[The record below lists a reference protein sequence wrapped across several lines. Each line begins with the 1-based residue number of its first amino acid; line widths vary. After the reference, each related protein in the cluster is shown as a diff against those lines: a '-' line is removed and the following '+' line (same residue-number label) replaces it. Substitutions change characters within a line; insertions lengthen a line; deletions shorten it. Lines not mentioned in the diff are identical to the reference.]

1 MRVIITGGTGQIG
14 RALVQELIFGGY
26 EVVVLSRR
34 PAQVS
39 GLPPRVEVAA
49 WDGRTAQGWGHLAD
63 GALAI
68 VNLAGENLAGA
79 GFLPAR
85 WTAERKQ
92 LIRESRLNAGRAVVE
107 AVAQAQLKPRVVVQ
121 ASGIG
126 HYGNRGD
133 EVLTEAAAPGADFLA
148 RLTVEWEASTAGV
161 TAAGVRHVSI
171 RSGVVLSPT
180 EGALARLLLPYRFFV
195 GGPFG
200 SGRQWLA
207 WIHPAD
213 EVAAIRFLIEH
224 PQASGPFNLCAPQ
237 PLTNAEFGRVL
248 GRVLGRP
255 SWLPVP
261 AFALRL
267 ALGEVASTVLEGQR
281 AIPQK
286 LLDLGFRF
294 RFPDAES
301 ALRDLLGRPRT

>member
-1 MRVIITGGTGQIG
+1 MRIIITGGTGQIG

-107 AVAQAQLKPRVVVQ
+107 AVAQAQLKPRVV
-121 ASGIG
+121 
-126 HYGNRGD
+126 
-133 EVLTEAAAPGADFLA
+133 
-148 RLTVEWEASTAGV
+148 
-161 TAAGVRHVSI
+161 
-171 RSGVVLSPT
+171 
-180 EGALARLLLPYRFFV
+180 
-195 GGPFG
+195 
-200 SGRQWLA
+200 
-207 WIHPAD
+207 
-213 EVAAIRFLIEH
+213 
-224 PQASGPFNLCAPQ
+224 
-237 PLTNAEFGRVL
+237 
-248 GRVLGRP
+248 
-255 SWLPVP
+255 
-261 AFALRL
+261 
-267 ALGEVASTVLEGQR
+267 
-281 AIPQK
+281 
-286 LLDLGFRF
+286 
-294 RFPDAES
+294 
-301 ALRDLLGRPRT
+301 

>member
-1 MRVIITGGTGQIG
+1 MRIIITGGTGQIG
-14 RALVQELIFGGY
+14 RALAAELARGGY
-26 EVVVLSRR
+26 EVIVLSRNPGR
-34 PAQVS
+34 AE
-39 GLPPRVEVAA
+39 GLPPGVQVVG
-49 WDGRTAQGWGHLAD
+49 WDGRTAEGWGTLAD

-68 VNLAGENLAGA
+68 VNLAGENLAGG

-85 WTAERKQ
+85 WTDQRKQ
-92 LIRESRLNAGRAVVE
+92 RIRESRLAAGAAVVQ
-107 AVAQAQLKPRVVVQ
+107 AVTAAQGKPRVVIQ

-133 EVLTEAAAPGADFLA
+133 EVVTETTAAGADFLA
-148 RLTVEWEASTAGV
+148 TLTVAWEASTAAV
-161 TAAGVRHVSI
+161 TTFGVRHVSI
-171 RSGVVLSPT
+171 RTGVVLSPD
-180 EGALARLLLPYRFFV
+180 EGALARLLLPYRLFV
-195 GGPFG
+195 GGPIG
-200 SGRQWLA
+200 DGRQWLS

-224 PQASGPFNLCAPQ
+224 PTATGPFNLCAPE
-237 PLTNAEFGRVL
+237 PLTNAQFGRVI

-267 ALGEVASTVLEGQR
+267 ALGEVAAVVLEGQR
-281 AIPQK
+281 ALPRR

-301 ALRDLLGRPRT
+301 ALRDLLAR